1 MICDSIRVIYLI
13 LLAVVWGVWFYPFM
27 FRAPHGQKREH
38 ITVAGPTRLGLLLE
52 CIGIAIAFVARGL
65 TPRAEPLFLLAAAV
79 FCIIGIALAWTS
91 VTHLG
96 KQFRVHAGLYADHEL
111 VRTGPYAIVRHPIY
125 AALLAMLL
133 CTIFVLT
140 PWHWALVALAIYIVG
155 TEIRVRTEDKLLAG
169 RFGQEFERY
178 RKSVPA
184 YIPFVR

>member
-1 MICDSIRVIYLI
+1 VTSLI
-13 LLAVVWGVWFYPFM
+13 LLAVAWAAWLYPFV

-52 CIGIAIAFVARGL
+52 CTGIAIAFITRRPE
-65 TPRAEPLFLLAAAV
+65 PRTEPLFLLAALVLFA
-79 FCIIGIALAWTS
+79 IGTVLAWTS
-91 VTHLG
+91 VAHLG

-111 VRTGPYAIVRHPIY
+111 VRTGPYGIVRHPIY

-133 CTIFVLT
+133 CTIVVLT
-140 PWHWALVALAIYIVG
+140 PWRWAALSLVIYIIG
-155 TEIRVRTEDKLLAG
+155 TEIRVHVEDKLLAG
-169 RFGQEFERY
+169 RFGREFEDY